1 MTNDEVN
8 RVIAEWVGGESDEPI
23 LVMDDEGYITAQVI
37 SDADKHEQIDYCSS
51 LDPTVAAMK
60 GKVSVHLEICD
71 DGYTYAYVY
80 KGNEHKGADDSDYP
94 MGYAHVAS
102 SPEALAHALAE
113 AILSTKEE
121 ER

>member
-60 GKVSVHLEICD
+60 GRSNSQMVDRGLSFFHNGDIFLRPCDIC
-71 DGYTYAYVY
+71 GKIRGTTHQRHTFHSFR
-80 KGNEHKGADDSDYP
+80 NHK
-94 MGYAHVAS
+94 
-102 SPEALAHALAE
+102 
-113 AILSTKEE
+113 
-121 ER
+121 